1 MVPGMRDQTDVETQA
16 DRTAAM
22 RQRLV
27 DATHRVVAESGVP
40 AITFRS
46 VAKMA
51 GVSLGTVSYHFS
63 DKIELMQAAI
73 SYSRD
78 RFRSRCMMTWS
89 RARAGQD
96 LAGCL
101 AELTELLTHKT
112 RDELLVD
119 YELFLA
125 AFDNAATRPLAVD
138 WSQDVFEDIGQLTTP
153 SKARLVTYFFEG
165 LCLHAA
171 KLGKSFPAAEVEPLF
186 RELLG

>member
-1 MVPGMRDQTDVETQA
+1 MRDQPDPRPDPHEE
-16 DRTAAM
+16 RPAAM

-27 DATHRVVAESGVP
+27 EATHRVVATAGVP

-46 VAKMA
+46 VAGAA
-51 GVSLGTVSYHFS
+51 GVSLGTVSYHFT
-63 DKIELMQAAI
+63 DKTDLMQAAI
-73 SYSRD
+73 RFSRD
-78 RFRSRCMMTWS
+78 RFRSRCAACWN
-89 RARAGQD
+89 RARAGED

-101 AELTELLTHKT
+101 AELTELLTHTT

-125 AFDNAATRPLAVD
+125 AFDHPATRPLSVD
-138 WSQDVFEDIGQLTTP
+138 WSQDVFDDIGQFTTP

-171 KLGKSFPAAEVEPLF
+171 KLGKSFPAQDVGPLF